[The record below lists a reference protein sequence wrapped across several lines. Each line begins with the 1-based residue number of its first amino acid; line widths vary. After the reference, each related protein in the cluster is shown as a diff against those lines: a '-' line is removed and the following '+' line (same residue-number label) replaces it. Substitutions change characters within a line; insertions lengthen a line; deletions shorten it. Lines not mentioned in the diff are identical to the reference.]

1 MDFEKIKQMIQ
12 DTIKDSLVEV
22 TDLTGTRDHIGL
34 LIISDEFKGKLLIQ
48 QHQMIMDI
56 FKESLKQEMHAL
68 QIKTLTKDQAEKQG
82 ISIA

>member
-12 DTIKDSLVEV
+12 DTIKGSLVQV

-34 LIISDEFKGKLLIQ
+34 LIISDEFKGKLLIH

-68 QIKTLTKDQAEKQG
+68 QIKTLTVDQAEKQG
-82 ISIA
+82 ITIA

>member
-1 MDFEKIKQMIQ
+1 MDFDKIKAMIQ
-12 DTIKDSLVEV
+12 ETIKGALVEV

-34 LIISDEFKGKLLIQ
+34 LIVSDEFKGKLLIQ

-68 QIKTLTKDQAEKQG
+68 QIKTMTNDQAEKQG